1 MLYCKGYLLI
11 EKCMTNQNIRNR
23 IAPAENIYAGIVFIT
38 RMETL
43 KIAWN
48 MNVLQAQYVDLK
60 NIIFFNCA

>member
-1 MLYCKGYLLI
+1 MINL
-11 EKCMTNQNIRNR
+11 NIRNR
-23 IAPAENIYAGIVFIT
+23 TALAENTCAGIVHIT
-38 RMETL
+38 KMETL

>member
-1 MLYCKGYLLI
+1 
-11 EKCMTNQNIRNR
+11 MTNQNIRNR

-60 NIIFFNCA
+60 NIRTFNLT